1 MRSACNPLEYYF
13 YYYIVNIGVFML
25 VKRTM
30 SKNVVSVSV
39 PGNREK
45 VLDLMRKE
53 NKAVL
58 PVVKDGTDILVGLVT
73 RSDLIN
79 NPDEE
84 QIAMLMT
91 RDLVTASPSE
101 DVTEVA
107 KKMIENDVRR
117 VPVVNDDGELVGII
131 TSFDLV
137 SKALTKMTV
146 DDAVENY
153 MITTVPTTWEKA
165 PLNVAFES
173 MNQFGLKSILAL
185 DDDAKLSGILT
196 ETDFI
201 SEIEIIS
208 ERSEHSSTVGTE
220 GDKWSWDSTSVL
232 YIEKNHL
239 KFTDKVV
246 SDVAVGNVEVANSKT
261 KVSDCAKKMKSL
273 NIEQIPVIG
282 VEGDLVGLVRA
293 SDLIKALVE

>member
-1 MRSACNPLEYYF
+1 
-13 YYYIVNIGVFML
+13 ML

-58 PVVKDGTDILVGLVT
+58 PVVKEGTDILVGLVT

-91 RDLVTASPSE
+91 RELITVKPGD
-101 DVTEVA
+101 DVVDA
-107 KKMIENDVRR
+107 ARLMMENNVRR

-131 TSFDLV
+131 TSFDIV
-137 SKALTKMTV
+137 SKALTKIEV
-146 DDAVENY
+146 NH
-153 MITTVPTTWEKA
+153 TVPTTWEKA
-165 PLNVAFES
+165 PLNVAFET
-173 MNQFGLKSILAL
+173 MNQFGLKSVLAL

-246 SDVAVGNVEVANSKT
+246 ADVAVSNVEVANSKT
-261 KVSDCAKKMKSL
+261 KVTDCAKKMKSL

>member
-1 MRSACNPLEYYF
+1 
-13 YYYIVNIGVFML
+13 ML
-25 VKRTM
+25 VKRVM
-30 SKNVVSVSV
+30 SKKVVSVSV
-39 PGNREK
+39 PGSREK

-53 NKAVL
+53 KKAVL
-58 PVVKDGTDILVGLVT
+58 PVVKEDTKQLVGVVT

-91 RDLVTASPSE
+91 RDLIVANPDE
-101 DVTEVA
+101 DVKDVA
-107 KKMIENDVRR
+107 KRMIENDVRR
-117 VPVVNDDGELVGII
+117 VPVVNDDGDLVGII

-137 SKALTKMTV
+137 SQSLTKLEI

-153 MITTVPTTWEKA
+153 MITTVPTTWDKA

-173 MNQFGLKSILAL
+173 MKQFGLKSILAI
-185 DDDAKLSGILT
+185 DDDAQLCGILT

-201 SEIEIIS
+201 EESEIIS

-232 YIEKNHL
+232 YIEKYHF

-246 SDVAVGNVEVANSKT
+246 SDVAIGNVEVANSKT
-261 KVSDCAKKMKSL
+261 KVSDCAKKMKTL

-293 SDLIKALVE
+293 SDLIKALIE

>member
-1 MRSACNPLEYYF
+1 
-13 YYYIVNIGVFML
+13 ML

-58 PVVKDGTDILVGLVT
+58 PVVKEDTNILVGLVT

-84 QIAMLMT
+84 QIAMLMS
-91 RDLVTASPSE
+91 RDLVTVNPGD
-101 DVTEVA
+101 DVVVA
-107 KKMIENDVRR
+107 AQQMIDNDVRR
-117 VPVVNDDGELVGII
+117 VPVVNEDGELVGII

-137 SKALTKMTV
+137 SKALTKIEIN
-146 DDAVENY
+146 DAVEDY
-153 MITTVPTTWEKA
+153 MITTVPTTWHNA
-165 PLNVAFES
+165 PLNVAFET
-173 MNQFGLKSILAL
+173 MNQFGLKSVLSL
-185 DDDAKLSGILT
+185 DDDAKLAGILT

-239 KFTDKVV
+239 KFTDKTVG
-246 SDVAVGNVEVANSKT
+246 DVAVDNVAVANSKT

-282 VEGDLVGLVRA
+282 VVGNLVGLVRA
-293 SDLIKALVE
+293 SDLIRALVK

>member
-1 MRSACNPLEYYF
+1 
-13 YYYIVNIGVFML
+13 ML
-25 VKRTM
+25 VKRVM

-39 PGNREK
+39 PGSREK

-53 NKAVL
+53 SKAVL
-58 PVVKDGTDILVGLVT
+58 PVVKDDTKILVGIIT

-84 QIAMLMT
+84 QLAMLMS
-91 RDLVTASPSE
+91 RNIVTASPDE
-101 DVTEVA
+101 DVKDVA
-107 KKMIENDVRR
+107 ARMIEHNVRR
-117 VPVVNDDGELVGII
+117 VPVVNKNGELVGII

-137 SKALTKMTV
+137 SQALTKIEV
-146 DDAVENY
+146 NDPVEEY
-153 MITTVPTTWEKA
+153 MITTVPTTWDKS

-173 MNQFGLKSILAL
+173 MKQFGLKSILAI
-185 DDDAKLSGILT
+185 DDNAQLNGILT

-201 SEIEIIS
+201 AESEIIS

-246 SDVAVGNVEVANSKT
+246 GDVAVGNVEVANSKT
-261 KVSDCAKKMKSL
+261 KVSDCAKKMKTL
-273 NIEQIPVIG
+273 HIEQIPVIG
-282 VEGDLVGLVRA
+282 IEGDLVGLVRA
-293 SDLIKALVE
+293 SDLIRALID

>member
-1 MRSACNPLEYYF
+1 
-13 YYYIVNIGVFML
+13 ML
-25 VKRTM
+25 VKRVM
-30 SKNVVSVSV
+30 SKKVVSVSV
-39 PGNREK
+39 PGSREK

-53 NKAVL
+53 KKAVL
-58 PVVKDGTDILVGLVT
+58 PVVKDDTKQLVGVVT

-91 RDLVTASPSE
+91 RNLIVANPDE
-101 DVTEVA
+101 DVKDVA
-107 KKMIENDVRR
+107 KRMIENDVRR
-117 VPVVNDDGELVGII
+117 VPVVNDDGDLVGII

-137 SKALTKMTV
+137 SQSLTKLEI

-153 MITTVPTTWEKA
+153 MITTVPTTWDKA

-173 MNQFGLKSILAL
+173 MKQFGLKSILAI
-185 DDDAKLSGILT
+185 DDDAQLCGILT

-201 SEIEIIS
+201 EESEIIS

-261 KVSDCAKKMKSL
+261 KVSDCAKKMKTL

-282 VEGDLVGLVRA
+282 VEGDLVGIVRA
-293 SDLIKALVE
+293 SDLIKALIE

>member
-1 MRSACNPLEYYF
+1 
-13 YYYIVNIGVFML
+13 ML

-58 PVVKDGTDILVGLVT
+58 PVVKEDTDILVGLVT

-84 QIAMLMT
+84 QIAMLMSRNLIT
-91 RDLVTASPSE
+91 VNPGD
-101 DVTEVA
+101 DVVVA
-107 KKMIENDVRR
+107 AQKMIENNVRR

-137 SKALTKMTV
+137 SKALTKIEV
-146 DDAVENY
+146 NDAVENY
-153 MITTVPTTWEKA
+153 MITTVPTTWVNT
-165 PLNVAFES
+165 PLNVAFET
-173 MNQFGLKSILAL
+173 MNQFGLKSVLAL
-185 DDDAKLSGILT
+185 DDEAKLAGILT

-246 SDVAVGNVEVANSKT
+246 GDVAIDNVEVANSKT
-261 KVSDCAKKMKSL
+261 KVSDCAKKMKTL

>member
-1 MRSACNPLEYYF
+1 
-13 YYYIVNIGVFML
+13 ML
-25 VKRTM
+25 VKRVM
-30 SKNVVSVSV
+30 SKKVVSVSV
-39 PGNREK
+39 PGSREK

-58 PVVKDGTDILVGLVT
+58 PVVKEDNNKLVGVVT

-84 QIAMLMT
+84 QIAMLMS
-91 RDLVTASPSE
+91 RNLIIASPDE
-101 DVTEVA
+101 DVKDVA
-107 KKMIENDVRR
+107 SRMIENDVRR

-137 SKALTKMTV
+137 SQALTKLEIE
-146 DDAVENY
+146 DAVENY
-153 MITTVPTTWEKA
+153 MITTVPTTWEKT

-173 MNQFGLKSILAL
+173 MKQFGLKSILAL
-185 DDDAKLSGILT
+185 NDDAQLSGILT

-201 SEIEIIS
+201 AESEIIS

-246 SDVAVGNVEVANSKT
+246 SDVAIGNVEVANSKT

-282 VEGDLVGLVRA
+282 IEGDLVGLVRA

>member
-1 MRSACNPLEYYF
+1 
-13 YYYIVNIGVFML
+13 ML

-39 PGNREK
+39 PGNRDK

-53 NKAVL
+53 KKAVL
-58 PVVKDGTDILVGLVT
+58 PVVKVDTEILVGVIT

-84 QIAMLMT
+84 QLAMLMS
-91 RDLVTASPSE
+91 RDLVTVKPGD
-101 DVTEVA
+101 DVVDA
-107 KKMIENDVRR
+107 ARKMVDNNVRR
-117 VPVVNDDGELVGII
+117 VPVVDDEGALVGII
-131 TSFDLV
+131 TSFDIV
-137 SKALTKMTV
+137 SNALTKTEIN
-146 DDAVENY
+146 DAVENY
-153 MITTVPTTWEKA
+153 MITTVPTTWDKA
-165 PLNVAFES
+165 PLNVAFET
-173 MNQFGLKSILAL
+173 MNQFGLKSVLAL

-246 SDVAVGNVEVANSKT
+246 CDVAVGNVEVANSKT
-261 KVSDCAKKMKSL
+261 KVSDCARKMKTL

-282 VEGDLVGLVRA
+282 VEGNLVGLVRA
-293 SDLIKALVE
+293 SDLIKALIPQE

>member
-1 MRSACNPLEYYF
+1 MGAEEGRNPIDDF
-13 YYYIVNIGVFML
+13 
-25 VKRTM
+25 
-30 SKNVVSVSV
+30 
-39 PGNREK
+39 
-45 VLDLMRKE
+45 
-53 NKAVL
+53 
-58 PVVKDGTDILVGLVT
+58 
-73 RSDLIN
+73 
-79 NPDEE
+79 
-84 QIAMLMT
+84 
-91 RDLVTASPSE
+91 
-101 DVTEVA
+101 
-107 KKMIENDVRR
+107 KKMEN
-117 VPVVNDDGELVGII
+117 ELALYDKKLVEKPHII
-131 TSFDLV
+131 I
-137 SKALTKMTV
+137 ATKMDL

-239 KFTDKVV
+239 RFTDKVV
-246 SDVAVGNVEVANSKT
+246 CDVAVGNVEVANSKT
-261 KVSDCAKKMKSL
+261 KVTDCAKKMKTL

-293 SDLIKALVE
+293 SDLIKALVSDE

>member
-1 MRSACNPLEYYF
+1 
-13 YYYIVNIGVFML
+13 ML

-39 PGNREK
+39 PGNRDK

-53 NKAVL
+53 KKAVL
-58 PVVKDGTDILVGLVT
+58 PVVKGDTDILVGIVT

-84 QIAMLMT
+84 QIAMLMS
-91 RDLVTASPSE
+91 RDLITVNPGD
-101 DVTEVA
+101 DVIDA
-107 KKMIENDVRR
+107 ARKMMENDVRR
-117 VPVVNDDGELVGII
+117 VPVVDDEGKLVGII

-137 SKALTKMTV
+137 SNALTKTEIN
-146 DDAVENY
+146 DAVENY

-165 PLNVAFES
+165 PLNVAFET
-173 MNQFGLKSILAL
+173 MNQFGLKSVLAL

-239 KFTDKVV
+239 RFTDKAVC
-246 SDVAVGNVEVANSKT
+246 DVAVGNVEVANSKT
-261 KVSDCAKKMKSL
+261 KVSDCAKKMKTL

-293 SDLIKALVE
+293 SDLIKALVPQE

>member
-1 MRSACNPLEYYF
+1 
-13 YYYIVNIGVFML
+13 ML
-25 VKRTM
+25 VKRVM
-30 SKNVVSVSV
+30 SKKVVSVSV
-39 PGNREK
+39 PGSREK

-58 PVVKDGTDILVGLVT
+58 PVVKEEDNKLVGVVT

-84 QIAMLMT
+84 QIAMLMS
-91 RDLVTASPSE
+91 RNLIIASPDE
-101 DVTEVA
+101 DVKDVA
-107 KKMIENDVRR
+107 KKMIDNDVRR

-137 SKALTKMTV
+137 SQALTKLDI

-153 MITTVPTTWEKA
+153 MITTVPTTWEKT

-173 MNQFGLKSILAL
+173 MKQFGLKSILAL
-185 DDDAKLSGILT
+185 DDDSQLSGILT

-201 SEIEIIS
+201 AESEIIS

-261 KVSDCAKKMKSL
+261 KVCDCAKKMKTL
-273 NIEQIPVIG
+273 HIEQIPVIG

-293 SDLIKALVE
+293 SDLIKDLVE

>member
-1 MRSACNPLEYYF
+1 
-13 YYYIVNIGVFML
+13 ML

-53 NKAVL
+53 NVAVL
-58 PVVKDGTDILVGLVT
+58 PVVKEDTDILVGVIT

-91 RDLVTASPSE
+91 RNLVTISPDD
-101 DVTEVA
+101 DVTDVA
-107 KKMIENDVRR
+107 RVMIENDVRR
-117 VPVVNDDGELVGII
+117 VPVVNEDGELVGII

-137 SKALTKMTV
+137 SKALTKITV

-165 PLNVAFES
+165 PLNVAFET
-173 MNQFGLKSILAL
+173 MNQFGLKSVLAL

-246 SDVAVGNVEVANSKT
+246 ADVAIGNVEVANSKT
-261 KVSDCAKKMKSL
+261 KVTDCAKKMKSL

>member
-1 MRSACNPLEYYF
+1 
-13 YYYIVNIGVFML
+13 ML

-58 PVVKDGTDILVGLVT
+58 PVVKGDTDILVGLVT

-84 QIAMLMT
+84 QIAMLMS
-91 RDLVTASPSE
+91 RDLVTVNPGD
-101 DVTEVA
+101 DVVDA
-107 KKMIENDVRR
+107 ARKMIENNVRR

-137 SKALTKMTV
+137 SKALTKIEI

-153 MITTVPTTWEKA
+153 MITTVPTTWDQA

-185 DDDAKLSGILT
+185 NDEAKLSGILT

-246 SDVAVGNVEVANSKT
+246 ADVAVGNVEVANSKT

-282 VEGDLVGLVRA
+282 VEGDLVGIVRA

>member
-1 MRSACNPLEYYF
+1 
-13 YYYIVNIGVFML
+13 ML

-39 PGNREK
+39 PGNRDK

-58 PVVKDGTDILVGLVT
+58 PVVKEDTDILVGIVT

-84 QIAMLMT
+84 QIAMLMS
-91 RDLVTASPSE
+91 RDLITVKPGD
-101 DVTEVA
+101 DVIDA
-107 KKMIENDVRR
+107 ARKMMEKDVRR
-117 VPVVNDDGELVGII
+117 VPVVDDDGKLVGII

-137 SKALTKMTV
+137 SNALTKTEINE
-146 DDAVENY
+146 AVEDY

-165 PLNVAFES
+165 PLNVAFET
-173 MNQFGLKSILAL
+173 MNQFGLKSVLAL

-232 YIEKNHL
+232 YIEKNRL
-239 KFTDKVV
+239 KFTDKAVC
-246 SDVAVGNVEVANSKT
+246 DVAVGNVEVANSKT
-261 KVSDCAKKMKSL
+261 KVSDCAKKMKAL
-273 NIEQIPVIG
+273 NIEQIPVVG
-282 VEGDLVGLVRA
+282 VEGNLVGLVRA
-293 SDLIKALVE
+293 SDLIKALVPQE

>member
-1 MRSACNPLEYYF
+1 
-13 YYYIVNIGVFML
+13 ML
-25 VKRTM
+25 VKRVM
-30 SKNVVSVSV
+30 SKKVVSVSV
-39 PGNREK
+39 PGSREK

-53 NKAVL
+53 KKAVL
-58 PVVKDGTDILVGLVT
+58 PVVKDDTKQLVGVVT

-91 RDLVTASPSE
+91 RNLIVANPDE
-101 DVTEVA
+101 DVKDVA
-107 KKMIENDVRR
+107 KRMIENDVRR
-117 VPVVNDDGELVGII
+117 VPVVNDDGDLVGII

-137 SKALTKMTV
+137 SQSLTKLEI

-153 MITTVPTTWEKA
+153 MITTVPTTWDKA

-173 MNQFGLKSILAL
+173 MKQFGLKSILAI
-185 DDDAKLSGILT
+185 DDDAQLCGILT

-201 SEIEIIS
+201 EESEIIS

-246 SDVAVGNVEVANSKT
+246 GDVAIGNVEVANSKT
-261 KVSDCAKKMKSL
+261 KVSDCAKKMKTL

-282 VEGDLVGLVRA
+282 VEGDLVGIVRA
-293 SDLIKALVE
+293 SDLIKALIE

>member
-1 MRSACNPLEYYF
+1 
-13 YYYIVNIGVFML
+13 ML

-30 SKNVVSVSV
+30 SKNVVCVSV

-58 PVVKDGTDILVGLVT
+58 PVVKEDTNILVGLVT

-84 QIAMLMT
+84 QIAMLMS
-91 RDLVTASPSE
+91 RDLVTVNPSD
-101 DVTEVA
+101 DVVVA
-107 KKMIENDVRR
+107 AQKMIENNVRR
-117 VPVVNDDGELVGII
+117 VPVVSDEGELVGII

-137 SKALTKMTV
+137 SKALTKIEIN
-146 DDAVENY
+146 DAVEDY
-153 MITTVPTTWEKA
+153 MITTVPTTWNKA
-165 PLNVAFES
+165 PLNVAFET
-173 MNQFGLKSILAL
+173 MNQFGLKSVLAL
-185 DDDAKLSGILT
+185 DDDAKLVGILT

-239 KFTDKVV
+239 KVSDKVV
-246 SDVAVGNVEVANSKT
+246 GDVAVGNVEVANSKT

-293 SDLIKALVE
+293 SDLIKALVK

>member
-1 MRSACNPLEYYF
+1 
-13 YYYIVNIGVFML
+13 ML
-25 VKRTM
+25 VKRVM
-30 SKNVVSVSV
+30 SKKVVSVSV
-39 PGNREK
+39 PGSREK

-58 PVVKDGTDILVGLVT
+58 PVVKEDDNKLVGVVT

-84 QIAMLMT
+84 QIAMLMS
-91 RDLVTASPSE
+91 RNLITASPDE
-101 DVTEVA
+101 DVTDVA
-107 KKMIENDVRR
+107 KRMIENDVRR
-117 VPVVNDDGELVGII
+117 IPVVNDDGDLVGII

-137 SKALTKMTV
+137 SQALTKLEI

-153 MITTVPTTWEKA
+153 MITTVPTTWDKA

-173 MNQFGLKSILAL
+173 MKQFGLKSILAI
-185 DDDAKLSGILT
+185 DDDAQLSGILT

-201 SEIEIIS
+201 EESEIIS

-246 SDVAVGNVEVANSKT
+246 GDVAIGNVEVANSKT
-261 KVSDCAKKMKSL
+261 KVSDCAKKMKTL

-282 VEGDLVGLVRA
+282 VEGDLVGIVRA
-293 SDLIKALVE
+293 SDLIKALIE

>member
-1 MRSACNPLEYYF
+1 
-13 YYYIVNIGVFML
+13 ML

-58 PVVKDGTDILVGLVT
+58 PVVKEDTDILVGLVT

-91 RDLVTASPSE
+91 RELITVKPGD
-101 DVTEVA
+101 DVIDAARV
-107 KKMIENDVRR
+107 MMENNVRR

-137 SKALTKMTV
+137 SKALTKIEV
-146 DDAVENY
+146 HDAVENY

-165 PLNVAFES
+165 PLNVAFET
-173 MNQFGLKSILAL
+173 MNQFGLKSVLAL

-232 YIEKNHL
+232 YIEKNSL
-239 KFTDKVV
+239 KFADKVV

-261 KVSDCAKKMKSL
+261 KVSDCAKKMKAL

-293 SDLIKALVE
+293 SDLIKALVKDE

>member
-1 MRSACNPLEYYF
+1 
-13 YYYIVNIGVFML
+13 ML

-39 PGNREK
+39 PGNRDK

-53 NKAVL
+53 KKAVL
-58 PVVKDGTDILVGLVT
+58 PVVKGDTDILVGVIT

-84 QIAMLMT
+84 QLAMLMS
-91 RDLVTASPSE
+91 RDLVTVKPGD
-101 DVTEVA
+101 DVVDA
-107 KKMIENDVRR
+107 ARKMVDNNVRR
-117 VPVVNDDGELVGII
+117 VPVVDDEGALVGII
-131 TSFDLV
+131 TSFDIV
-137 SKALTKMTV
+137 SNALTKTEIN
-146 DDAVENY
+146 DAVENY
-153 MITTVPTTWEKA
+153 MVTTVPTTWDKA
-165 PLNVAFES
+165 PLNVAFET
-173 MNQFGLKSILAL
+173 MNQFGLKSVLAL

-246 SDVAVGNVEVANSKT
+246 CDVAVGNVEVANSKT
-261 KVSDCAKKMKSL
+261 KVSDCARKMKTL

-282 VEGDLVGLVRA
+282 VEGNLVGLVRA
-293 SDLIKALVE
+293 SDLIKALIPQE

>member
-1 MRSACNPLEYYF
+1 
-13 YYYIVNIGVFML
+13 ML

-58 PVVKDGTDILVGLVT
+58 PVVKEDTDILVGLVT

-84 QIAMLMT
+84 QIAMLMS
-91 RDLVTASPSE
+91 RDLVTVNPGD
-101 DVTEVA
+101 DVVDA
-107 KKMIENDVRR
+107 ARKMIENNVRR

-137 SKALTKMTV
+137 SKALTKIEI

-153 MITTVPTTWEKA
+153 MITTVPTTWDQA

-185 DDDAKLSGILT
+185 NDEAKLSGILT

-201 SEIEIIS
+201 SEIEISS
-208 ERSEHSSTVGTE
+208 ERREHSSTVGTE